1 VSIHPDD
8 PRRSGAP
15 GSSRAGSAARTPP
28 AAPPD
33 DDLWPVG
40 PSGTSLGRPPG
51 RPSPRADGRPSSRP
65 QDGPDA
71 TGAIRRRDPDDPLP
85 SRRSRREA
93 DTRRSRGA
101 VQGVLAVIRETA
113 LVLAI
118 ALGLSLLI
126 KSFLVQAF
134 FIPSP
139 SMEETLI
146 EGDRVLV
153 SKLTP
158 GPFHLA
164 HGDVVV
170 FKDPDHWLGESA
182 AAPVGESPLRKGFRE
197 TLTFV
202 GLLPSD
208 SGQHLIK
215 RVIGLPGDHVVC
227 CDPGGR
233 LTVNGVAL
241 DEQYLYPG
249 DQPSTKTFD
258 ITVPPEQLWVMG
270 DHRSVSQDSRYHT
283 PGTVP
288 IDDVVGRAFV
298 VVWPFDR
305 WKFLHEPTDTFGQVP
320 AAGSGAG

>member
-1 VSIHPDD
+1 LGVSIYPDD
-8 PRRSGAP
+8 PRRGSAS
-15 GSSRAGSAARTPP
+15 GSSRAGSAAQTPP
-28 AAPPD
+28 SGQPDYEPWPLAP
-33 DDLWPVG
+33 G
-40 PSGTSLGRPPG
+40 GSLAGRNG
-51 RPSPRADGRPSSRP
+51 RDG
-65 QDGPDA
+65 D
-71 TGAIRRRDPDDPLP
+71 TGSTQRLDPDGELP
-85 SRRSRREA
+85 SRRSQREREA
-93 DTRRSRGA
+93 NARTGGGGRGA
-101 VQGVLAVIRETA
+101 MRGVFAVVRETV

-164 HGDVVV
+164 RGDVVV
-170 FKDPDHWLGESA
+170 FKDPDHWLGESVA
-182 AAPVGESPLRKGFRE
+182 TPVDESPVRKGFRE

-215 RVIGLPGDHVVC
+215 RVIGMPGDHVVC
-227 CDPGGR
+227 CDTNGK

-241 DEQYLYPG
+241 EEQYLYPG

-258 ITVPPEQLWVMG
+258 ITVPPAQLWVMG

>member
-1 VSIHPDD
+1 LGVSSYPDD
-8 PRRSGAP
+8 PRRTGAT
-15 GSSRAGSAARTPP
+15 GSSRAGSAADPP
-28 AAPPD
+28 TGQPD
-33 DDLWPVG
+33 YEPWPLG
-40 PSGTSLGRPPG
+40 PGGSHRPPT
-51 RPSPRADGRPSSRP
+51 
-65 QDGPDA
+65 GPA
-71 TGAIRRRDPDDPLP
+71 DPDGDELP
-85 SRRSRREA
+85 SRRSRREREA
-93 DTRRSRGA
+93 NAKAGSSRGA
-101 VQGVLAVIRETA
+101 MHGVFAVVRETV

-118 ALGLSLLI
+118 ALGLSLII

-170 FKDPDHWLGESA
+170 FKDPDRWLGEA
-182 AAPVGESPLRKGFRE
+182 TGPPVGETPVRKAVRE

-215 RVIGLPGDHVVC
+215 RAIGLPGDHVVC
-227 CDPGGR
+227 CDSAGK
-233 LTVNGVAL
+233 LSVNGVAL
-241 DEQYLYPG
+241 DEPYLYPG

-258 ITVPPEQLWVMG
+258 ITVPANQLWVMG
-270 DHRSVSQDSRYHT
+270 DHRSVSQDSRYHS

-305 WKFLHEPTDTFGQVP
+305 WKFLHEPIDTFSQVP

>member
-1 VSIHPDD
+1 M
-8 PRRSGAP
+8 
-15 GSSRAGSAARTPP
+15 
-28 AAPPD
+28 
-33 DDLWPVG
+33 
-40 PSGTSLGRPPG
+40 
-51 RPSPRADGRPSSRP
+51 
-65 QDGPDA
+65 
-71 TGAIRRRDPDDPLP
+71 
-85 SRRSRREA
+85 
-93 DTRRSRGA
+93 
-101 VQGVLAVIRETA
+101 

-170 FKDPDHWLGESA
+170 FKDPDHWLGEGT
-182 AAPVGESPLRKGFRE
+182 AAPEGETPIRKAARE
-197 TLTFV
+197 TLTFI

-227 CDPGGR
+227 CNGQGK
-233 LTVNGVAL
+233 LTVNGAPL
-241 DEQYLYPG
+241 DEPYLYPG
-249 DQPSTKTFD
+249 DEPSTKTFD
-258 ITVPPEQLWVMG
+258 ITVPANQLWVMG
-270 DHRSVSQDSRYHT
+270 DHRGVSQDSRFHT

-305 WKFLHEPTDTFGQVP
+305 WKFLHEPTDTFSNVP
-320 AAGSGAG
+320 AAGSGGG